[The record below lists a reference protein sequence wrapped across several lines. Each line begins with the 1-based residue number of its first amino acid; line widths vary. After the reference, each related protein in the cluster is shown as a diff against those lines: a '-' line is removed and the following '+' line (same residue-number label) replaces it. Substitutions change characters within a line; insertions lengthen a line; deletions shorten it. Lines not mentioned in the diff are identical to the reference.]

1 MRAVLTIDHEEYFD
15 ALEAFAR
22 LYADLYSEPGREAA
36 FYGACELMRAL
47 TGLTQDDLMLELR
60 SALEVIGE
68 DPEMYGF

>member
-1 MRAVLTIDHEEYFD
+1 MRAVLTIGQDAYFD
-15 ALEAFAR
+15 AFEAFAR
-22 LYADLYSEPGREAA
+22 LYADLYSKPGREAA
-36 FYGACELMRAL
+36 FYGACELMRAI